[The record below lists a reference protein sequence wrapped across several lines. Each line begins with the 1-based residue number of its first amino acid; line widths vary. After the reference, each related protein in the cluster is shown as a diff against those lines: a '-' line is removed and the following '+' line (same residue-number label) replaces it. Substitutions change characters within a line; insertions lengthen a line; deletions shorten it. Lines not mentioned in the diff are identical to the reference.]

1 MIGRYCARC
10 RATLVRETQDEIIV
24 MRVCTLL
31 RTAAWVLSTTFSAQA
46 YAATPS
52 GIGSLIE
59 QIVGAAGH
67 VNYTGVATYEYA
79 GRRSIIRL
87 SSRMHEGLRQ
97 RQVVYLDGAQ
107 RKVSRYTNAINCL
120 AAENLAPLI
129 GNFISVRGAHRDLYE
144 HYSVVVDNPA
154 RVVGRNV
161 DVLRIIPVDT
171 YRYGYSVAL
180 DRDTGLV
187 LRSSVVNAQ
196 GQVLERFQFIE
207 LMLDPAQSADRDI
220 IAPDAGN
227 EHCEDGGAGK
237 ALDGPGWFPE
247 WLPPGFMLRG
257 SDMARSDGVSS
268 YMYSDGIAAISV
280 FIEPTGADAPPS
292 FDANLGATAVVHQ
305 QARLGA
311 DNYSVSVVGE
321 IPRAAAKKIAN
332 QVVYLVERQLPR

>member
-1 MIGRYCARC
+1 
-10 RATLVRETQDEIIV
+10 

-31 RTAAWVLSTTFSAQA
+31 RTAAWILATTFSAQA

-97 RQVVYLDGAQ
+97 RQVVYLDGTQ
-107 RKVSRYTNAINCL
+107 HKVSRYTNAINCL
-120 AAENLAPLI
+120 AAKNLAPLI
-129 GNFISVRGAHRDLYE
+129 SDFISIRGSHRDLYR

-154 RVVGRNV
+154 QIVGRNV
-161 DVLRIIPVDT
+161 DVLRIIPRDV
-171 YRYGYSVAL
+171 YRFGYSVAL

-196 GQVLERFQFIE
+196 GQALERFQFIE
-207 LMLDPAQSADRDI
+207 LMLDPVRSPESDV
-220 IAPDAGN
+220 IAPDAHS
-227 EHCEDGGAGK
+227 EHCHDGGAGK
-237 ALDGPGWFPE
+237 APEGPGWFPE
-247 WLPPGFMLRG
+247 WLPPGFVLRG
-257 SDMARSDGVSS
+257 SDMAGGDGVSS

-311 DNYSVSVVGE
+311 DDYSVSVVGE

-332 QVVYLVERQLPR
+332 QMVYLDDRQLPR

>member
-1 MIGRYCARC
+1 
-10 RATLVRETQDEIIV
+10 

-31 RTAAWVLSTTFSAQA
+31 RTAAWILSTTFSAQA

-59 QIVGAAGH
+59 QIVGAAGY

-97 RQVVYLDGAQ
+97 RQVVYLDGTQ
-107 RKVSRYTNAINCL
+107 HKVSRYTNAINCL
-120 AAENLAPLI
+120 AAKNLAPLI
-129 GNFISVRGAHRDLYE
+129 SDFISVRGAHRDLYQ

-154 RVVGRNV
+154 RVVGRKV
-161 DVLRIIPVDT
+161 DVLRIVPSDA

-187 LRSSVVNAQ
+187 LRSSVFNAQ
-196 GQVLERFQFIE
+196 GQELERFQFIE
-207 LMLDPAQSADRDI
+207 LMLDPVRSHDIDI
-220 IAPDAGN
+220 IASNAGN
-227 EHCEDGGAGK
+227 EHCEVGVAGTVPE
-237 ALDGPGWFPE
+237 GPGWFPE
-247 WLPPGFMLRG
+247 WLPPGFVLRG
-257 SDMARSDGVSS
+257 SVMARSDGLSR
-268 YMYSDGIAAISV
+268 YIYSDGIAAVSV
-280 FIEPTGADAPPS
+280 FIEPTGTDAPPS

-321 IPRAAAKKIAN
+321 IPRASAKKIAN
-332 QVVYLVERQLPR
+332 KVVYLNKRLPLR

>member
-1 MIGRYCARC
+1 
-10 RATLVRETQDEIIV
+10 

-46 YAATPS
+46 YAVTPS

-67 VNYTGVATYEYA
+67 VNYTGVVTYEYA

-107 RKVSRYTNAINCL
+107 HKVSRYTNAINCL

-129 GNFISVRGAHRDLYE
+129 SNFISVLGSHRDLYQ
-144 HYSVVVDNPA
+144 HYSVVVENPS

-161 DVLRIIPVDT
+161 DVLRIVPSDA
-171 YRYGYSVAL
+171 YRFGYSVAL

-187 LRSSVVNAQ
+187 LRSSVINAQ
-196 GQVLERFQFIE
+196 GQVVERFQFIE
-207 LMLDPAQSADRDI
+207 LMLDPDRFPDSDI
-220 IAPDAGN
+220 IAPDAEN
-227 EHCEDGGAGK
+227 EHCKGSVAVK
-237 ALDGPGWFPE
+237 ALEGPGWLPE
-247 WLPPGFMLRG
+247 WLPPGFVLRG
-257 SDMARSDGVSS
+257 TDMSRSDGVSS

-280 FIEPTGADAPPS
+280 FIDPTGEDAPPS

-321 IPRAAAKKIAN
+321 IPRAVAKKIAN
-332 QVVYLVERQLPR
+332 QVVYRIERQLQR